1 MKFLILATALAAPS
15 AALAHPS
22 GDQLQRFLEMAPKV
36 DANHDGAITRDE
48 WRNFRGAEFER
59 LDRNHDG
66 VVSAD
71 DADTRAWAR
80 VVGDVDPARK
90 DEIPDAD
97 LATRTTTQ
105 RHHMSAPSFARKQT
119 IKLLSEWERGDK
131 LVMLV
136 GYNAAGEG
144 RHWFNIVNEPQREWV
159 LEKFEMLHHTLT
171 TMDITA
177 AVSETINPRSES
189 RKMPS
194 DED

>member
-1 MKFLILATALAAPS
+1 MSDDNIVTFEGKKPEPAKDEEEYIIVCTRCDNRTFNLYA
-15 AALAHPS
+15 
-22 GDQLQRFLEMAPKV
+22 GGR
-36 DANHDGAITRDE
+36 ITCGFCDT
-48 WRNFRGAEFER
+48 
-59 LDRNHDG
+59 D